1 MDQFSFLE
9 EREGT
14 VEKIFDLKGLEASES
29 RDSLLGS
36 IHAFYQKNG
45 FVVLKALSSEFCKKA
60 IKEQI
65 EHILLK
71 QPWDENHRLKVYR
84 MIARRNGHDG
94 GVEYKSSGDEVIYE
108 DDPDLYLE
116 NLLKA
121 PVDPKTLKRYERA
134 WPLHKAAGACADHAV
149 FHLQEVW
156 NVRQNESLFQ
166 VATTILDS
174 RELWVDINRS
184 IQKLPGQGVEQPLRW
199 DNPPI
204 KKTPENEIKGKAVYT
219 DSQFVCIPGSHTP
232 EFYQGFA
239 RYKKDYGFQAEMA
252 HKWKGIDFSSGGIDP
267 LALEGEK
274 RVYTLPA
281 GSVVFWSSKL
291 LHGEETSPKKAP
303 IEFGMFFGYMIKE
316 SRRRLVTGYMREAKK
331 RVAYVNQRFMG
342 QGYLNGRPLHELED
356 RVWSFE
362 NGCAP
367 LLFSNL
373 DPVCF
378 YPPGLRK
385 ESIEMEFGKMSLK
398 GKGIY
403 GCKEYNEKG
412 VEINSALPWINFDYE
427 LPNLTDLGKRL
438 LGLMDVRAPARSYT
452 PYGLQRR
459 ISDEHLRQIQRNID
473 ERKAHPVSPYDEPRQ
488 VYSSLYL
495 RNSESAQRLKQKEDA
510 IDEECSID
518 VWEGGR
524 GLGEEEE
531 EEGGIPQ
538 GSKRLRSP
546 SPSYEMNSLEED
558 DSGARA
564 AVTSLRPRIT
574 DMNVL
579 GNMMENI
586 LKL

>member
-65 EHILLK
+65 KHILLK
-71 QPWDENHRLKVYR
+71 QPWDEDHRLKVYR

-281 GSVVFWSSKL
+281 GCVVFWSSKL
-291 LHGEETSPKKAP
+291 LHGEETFCILFSIWYCNIA
-303 IEFGMFFGYMIKE
+303 FY
-316 SRRRLVTGYMREAKK
+316 
-331 RVAYVNQRFMG
+331 
-342 QGYLNGRPLHELED
+342 PLHAG
-356 RVWSFE
+356 W
-362 NGCAP
+362 
-367 LLFSNL
+367 
-373 DPVCF
+373 
-378 YPPGLRK
+378 Y
-385 ESIEMEFGKMSLK
+385 
-398 GKGIY
+398 
-403 GCKEYNEKG
+403 
-412 VEINSALPWINFDYE
+412 
-427 LPNLTDLGKRL
+427 
-438 LGLMDVRAPARSYT
+438 
-452 PYGLQRR
+452 
-459 ISDEHLRQIQRNID
+459 
-473 ERKAHPVSPYDEPRQ
+473 
-488 VYSSLYL
+488 
-495 RNSESAQRLKQKEDA
+495 
-510 IDEECSID
+510 
-518 VWEGGR
+518 
-524 GLGEEEE
+524 
-531 EEGGIPQ
+531 
-538 GSKRLRSP
+538 
-546 SPSYEMNSLEED
+546 
-558 DSGARA
+558 
-564 AVTSLRPRIT
+564 
-574 DMNVL
+574 
-579 GNMMENI
+579 
-586 LKL
+586 